1 MNERWPPALR
11 ERLVAARLFL
21 VTGAA
26 AIVAGGLIAAAMAH
40 ASTRPAMW
48 VVAYLV
54 LVVGVAQ
61 ATLGIGQALLPARVP
76 SGAWRIGQWLAF
88 NLGSAGVIVG
98 RLLEARGLITA
109 STPLFLVALLSFFL
123 AVRHTRGGGW
133 LALAF
138 HGVLW
143 ITGLGALAGLGL
155 SLSGMIR

>member
-21 VTGAA
+21 VTAST
-26 AIVAGGLIAAAMAH
+26 AIVAGGLLAAIMAH
-40 ASTRPAMW
+40 ASTRPVMW

-61 ATLGIGQALLPARVP
+61 AVLGIGQALLPVRLP
-76 SGAWRIGQWLAF
+76 TPNWRIGHWLAF
-88 NLGSAGVIVG
+88 NLGSIGVIIG
-98 RLLEARGLITA
+98 RLLEARGLVTTGTA
-109 STPLFLVALLSFFL
+109 VFLLALLGFFL
-123 AVRHTRGGGW
+123 AVRRVGSGW

-143 ITGLGALAGLGL
+143 ITALGALTGLGL
-155 SLSGMIR
+155 SLTGLVR